1 MALGDRFPEVL
12 EAAQQGAAWALAD
25 IYRDLHPAVVAFCRV
40 RAGQDAEDLAADVFL
55 AAAQGIRR
63 FVGDEPSF
71 RSWLFTIA
79 YRTTQRHWQ
88 RTRRST
94 PVDPASALWERS
106 VGDAEAEALHDLGT
120 AAALGL
126 IRQLPDAQAEVV
138 ALRIVADLPVE
149 EVSRIVGR
157 RPGAV
162 RALQLRALRRLAREL
177 PPEEGRNA
185 GGGLPHSHGDDPAPD
200 RPRRS

>member
-1 MALGDRFPEVL
+1 MALGDRFPQVL
-12 EAAQQGAAWALAD
+12 EAAQEGAAWALAD
-25 IYRDLHPAVVAFCRV
+25 IYRDLHPAVVAFCRTRV
-40 RAGQDAEDLAADVFL
+40 GQDAEDVAADIFL

-63 FVGDEPSF
+63 FSGDESSF

-88 RTRRST
+88 RTKRST
-94 PVDPASALWERS
+94 PVDPASGLWEQPA
-106 VGDAEAEALHDLGT
+106 GDAEAEALRGLGT
-120 AAALGL
+120 EAALEL
-126 IRQLPDAQAEVV
+126 IRGLPDAQAEVV

-162 RALQLRALRRLAREL
+162 RALQLRALRRLARDL
-177 PPEEGRNA
+177 PEEGRNA
-185 GGGLPHSHGDDPAPD
+185 GGGLPHNHGDDPAPD